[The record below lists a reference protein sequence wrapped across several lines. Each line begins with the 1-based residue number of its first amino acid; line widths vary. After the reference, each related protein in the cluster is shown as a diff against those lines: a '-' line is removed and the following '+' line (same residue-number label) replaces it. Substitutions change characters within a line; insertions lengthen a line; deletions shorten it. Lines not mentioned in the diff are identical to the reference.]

1 MFQHMK
7 IGVRLWGGFGLILT
21 MLVLVVSVA
30 INDLNNLG
38 EVINVVGKDLYP
50 KVVTSNQIVN
60 SINVIARK
68 MRNVVILKDQDKI
81 KPEVEE
87 IFETRKVIVEKLGVL
102 ENTIKSEKGKELLR
116 NLKESRKNYIVAQD
130 RFLTLA
136 KGNQWEESTQLLFS
150 DMRPLQDA
158 YIKSVHALA
167 DYQSSLVDSADDNAI
182 IVLKHGITFLLSVT
196 SIAFAI
202 TIFLAFWIS
211 LSIIRALQKST
222 VLITRLGKGEVP
234 DPVQET
240 WPGEFD
246 KVRESINAA
255 GAAIRLLIEDAS
267 MLAQA
272 GKEGRLSTRADGT
285 KQQGDY
291 RKIVEG
297 VNATLDAV
305 IGPVTEVMRVM
316 DAVEKG
322 KLDQKIAA
330 EYQGMLGQLRD
341 SVNNSV
347 AQLSRTMEEVNHTC
361 SELANAASQVE
372 ATAQSLSQATSE
384 QAASV
389 EETSAAI
396 EQMSASISQN
406 ADNAKVTDMRA
417 TQAANEAKEG
427 GGAVTA
433 TVSAMKQIAS
443 KIGIIDDIAYQ
454 TNLLALNAA
463 IEAARAGEH
472 GKGFAV
478 VAAEVRKLAERSQI
492 AAQEI
497 GELASGSVALAEKAG
512 TLLGQIVPA
521 ITTTSDLVQ
530 EIAAASKEQ
539 SGGVTQINT
548 AMGQLSQLTQT
559 NASSAEELAATAEE
573 LGAQVTQLQELVGFF
588 EFSEQTHSRVKRS
601 SKPVQTRGVKPTSAR
616 LEGKTRPAMP
626 RSSAGKSPPPDGF
639 EEF

>member
-7 IGVRLWGGFGLILT
+7 IGVRLWGGFGLLVSLLLFLAGTSMYSLT
-21 MLVLVVSVA
+21 KVQDM
-30 INDLNNLG
+30 IDDIFG
-38 EVINVVGKDLYP
+38 DRYP
-50 KVVTSNQIVN
+50 KIVLANQIYN
-60 SINVIARK
+60 HIDIIARK
-68 MRNVVILKDQDKI
+68 TRNMLLLKE
-81 KPEVEE
+81 PE
-87 IFETRKVIVEKLGVL
+87 KVKNELTQLLESRHIVEKDL
-102 ENTIKSEKGKELLR
+102 EDLEHKITSQAGKELLDNIQR
-116 NLKESRKNYIVAQD
+116 NTKAYVVVQD
-130 RFLTLA
+130 RFLEMVKAARWDEAIQFLYTEVRTLQEICQ
-136 KGNQWEESTQLLFS
+136 KDVRILIVFQTKKMEEADERSKETERQAIFS
-150 DMRPLQDA
+150 
-158 YIKSVHALA
+158 
-167 DYQSSLVDSADDNAI
+167 
-182 IVLKHGITFLLSVT
+182 LLSTTVVAL
-196 SIAFAI
+196 IFALS
-202 TIFLAFWIS
+202 LAVWIS
-211 LSIIRALQKST
+211 LSITRALQKST
-222 VLITRLGKGEVP
+222 VLITRLSKGEVP

-255 GAAIRLLIEDAS
+255 GSAIRLLIEDAS

-272 GKEGRLSTRADGT
+272 GKEGRLSTRADAT

-305 IGPVTEVMRVM
+305 IGPITEVMRVM

-322 KLDQKIAA
+322 KLDQRIVA

-347 AQLSRTMEEVNHTC
+347 TQLSRTMEEVSHTC
-361 SELANAASQVE
+361 GELANAASQVE

-417 TQAANEAKEG
+417 TQASNEAKEG

-478 VAAEVRKLAERSQI
+478 VAAEVRKLAERSQV

-588 EFSEQTHSRVKRS
+588 EFSEQTHSRVKRNG
-601 SKPVQTRGVKPTSAR
+601 KPAQTRVKPSSAR
-616 LEGKTRPAMP
+616 SEGKARPTMA